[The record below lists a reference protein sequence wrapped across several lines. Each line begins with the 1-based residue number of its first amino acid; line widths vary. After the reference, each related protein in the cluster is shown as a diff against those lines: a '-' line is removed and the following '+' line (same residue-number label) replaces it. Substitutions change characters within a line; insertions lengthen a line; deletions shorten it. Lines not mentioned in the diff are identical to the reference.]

1 MLMMVYRYPRLFL
14 LSLGL
19 GRGYCLATGLW
30 RFVDTALPRL
40 DSQVAAAPP
49 RFLLCLLALVLV
61 CCVCRVVGSVLL
73 CSVLLCSVTLT
84 LGVASKQAQASE
96 VK

>member
-1 MLMMVYRYPRLFL
+1 MMLMMVYRYPRLFL

-49 RFLLCLLALVLV
+49 LASFSACSLALV
-61 CCVCRVVGSVLL
+61 CCVCRVVG
-73 CSVLLCSVTLT
+73 SVLLCSVTLT